1 MAVHLALLKV
11 LVQQVQESLNEY
23 EPPGNGEPRE
33 AKLTASGKL
42 LVITNLPLPDG
53 WSPDYVD
60 VVIDVSSLPPKGIYV
75 LNDGFNGQEAA
86 LRQKFNLFKD
96 AAYHEAEAIP
106 GYTWICHIYPGNRW
120 HLDIHDPAR
129 GDNLRKY
136 LALFLAKLE
145 S

>member
-1 MAVHLALLKV
+1 MSNQITNRLIEQE
-11 LVQQVQESLNEY
+11 VQRFLDEF
-23 EPPGNGEPRE
+23 EPPSNGETRE
-33 AKLTASGKL
+33 AIVTESGKL
-42 LVITNLPLPDG
+42 LVIRNLPYPDG
-53 WSPDYVD
+53 WDPDYGD
-60 VVIDVSSLPPKGIYV
+60 ALLDISSLPPKGIYV
-75 LNDGFNGQEAA
+75 LNDGLNGQEAK

-106 GYTWICHIYPGNRW
+106 GYTWICHIYPNNQW
-120 HLDIHDPAR
+120 KVDPLNPAR